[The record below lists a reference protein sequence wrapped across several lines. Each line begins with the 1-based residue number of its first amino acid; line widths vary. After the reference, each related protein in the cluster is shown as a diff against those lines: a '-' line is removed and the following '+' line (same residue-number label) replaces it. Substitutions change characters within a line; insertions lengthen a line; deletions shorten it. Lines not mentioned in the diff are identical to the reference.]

1 MLLKSLLLAAG
12 LGVITLPKSVL
23 VAAHQFY
30 ADLPASVHR
39 KQNPVMDV
47 STEQR
52 AEHRQSLDNSQ
63 ELVNNKLSELE
74 PVHSQSNYAY
84 FLDNPQY

>member
-1 MLLKSLLLAAG
+1 
-12 LGVITLPKSVL
+12 
-23 VAAHQFY
+23 
-30 ADLPASVHR
+30 
-39 KQNPVMDV
+39 MDV